1 MQWWQCEE
9 WLWRWDWRCVTTGT
23 LPEDLSLPL
32 SMTLE
37 AHTGGKGQKPFF
49 FPFIQRKIKGEHAR
63 TAIKGERGHE
73 KTTARFVCRR
83 REGNLLC
90 LVIFL
95 YVVWKHLSGLY
106 CDPVWTCRYA
116 HCPSSRVDRGKN
128 CKRIMTKTRAGY
140 LHLPAS
146 GRLLPR
152 GLFCSA
158 RPISWKPNFI
168 QIDLKKKKSLIQMIC
183 SSEEPG
189 RKKQKQT
196 NKKTC
201 KTLGRTWKSCFVLIR
216 NRA

>member
-23 LPEDLSLPL
+23 WPEDLALPL

-90 LVIFL
+90 LVIFW
-95 YVVWKHLSGLY
+95 YVVWKRLSGLY
-106 CDPVWTCRYA
+106 CEPVWTCRYA
-116 HCPSSRVDRGKN
+116 HCPSSNRKIYGTDDSIYQIE
-128 CKRIMTKTRAGY
+128 IMPRNFAEKDKIIGILDAWNKDHDILVILKTY
-140 LHLPAS
+140 
-146 GRLLPR
+146 
-152 GLFCSA
+152 
-158 RPISWKPNFI
+158 
-168 QIDLKKKKSLIQMIC
+168 
-183 SSEEPG
+183 
-189 RKKQKQT
+189 
-196 NKKTC
+196 
-201 KTLGRTWKSCFVLIR
+201 
-216 NRA
+216 